1 VKRFPH
7 AVLLAALVAVALS
20 GLLAPVAGAESPLSE
35 YQRTGV
41 ISPCKHS
48 AGSLGGPIPA
58 DVEQYAPDYQAA
70 LQDAARAGCGGSSSS
85 SSTPTSTTPDSS
97 SDKKDENTPGAT
109 FIRKPPA
116 PPSPPPASA
125 DRNDPPVNLPL
136 DAATQTSTPLPVT
149 LLAIILLLVL
159 IGATVAGLGRWL
171 GWGTERLDPLRHAV
185 DELSLKLGR
194 SPRGP

>member
-1 VKRFPH
+1 MKRFPH
-7 AVLLAALVAVALS
+7 AVLFAALAAAALS
-20 GLLAPVAGAESPLSE
+20 AALAPVAGAESPLSE

-48 AGSLGGPIPA
+48 PGSLGGPIPA

-70 LQDAARAGCGGSSSS
+70 LNDAARAGCGGSSAA
-85 SSTPTSTTPDSS
+85 STPTTTTPQTT
-97 SDKKDENTPGAT
+97 KKDDNTPGAT

-116 PPSPPPASA
+116 PPSPPPPSA

-136 DAATQTSTPLPVT
+136 DASTQTSTPLPVT
-149 LLAIILLLVL
+149 LLAVLLLLFL